1 MRRTLLLLVTALC
14 LPYAN
19 AQDSP
24 LVAAARAGKQ
34 RLGATRQPAPELHT
48 VRWFNS
54 DRDSLQAFHGDVV
67 LVDFW
72 ATWCGPCVGAHTKIQ
87 KLARDFGPQGF
98 SAVLVHARYT
108 RSGSS
113 HRADVPAEEVLPAF
127 IAEHHLVVPVAIA
140 DKDEFR
146 QLGVHG
152 IPHYLLIDRQ
162 GFIRYDRVG
171 RLPEDSEIRKLLA
184 E

>member
-1 MRRTLLLLVTALC
+1 MSLLAVIALC
-14 LPYAN
+14 STLAA

-34 RLGATRQPAPELHT
+34 RLGAVRQPAPEIHT

-54 DRDSLQAFHGDVV
+54 DRDSLQAFRGDVV

-72 ATWCGPCVGAHTKIQ
+72 ATWCGPCVGAQEKIQ
-87 KLARDFGPQGF
+87 KLAQELGPEGF
-98 SAVLVHARYT
+98 SVILLHGRYT

-113 HRADVPAEEVLPAF
+113 YTADVPAEQVLPAF
-127 IAEHHLVVPVAIA
+127 ISEHHLVVPVAIA
-140 DKDEFR
+140 DKDEFK
-146 QLGVHG
+146 QLGVQG

-171 RLPEDSEIRKLLA
+171 RLPEDAEIRKLLA

>member
-1 MRRTLLLLVTALC
+1 MLMLLVTALC
-14 LPYAN
+14 STIVS

-24 LVAAARAGKQ
+24 LVTAARAGAQ
-34 RLGATRQPAPELHT
+34 RLGAIRQPAPELHT

-54 DRDSLQAFHGDVV
+54 GRDSLQAFRGEVV

-72 ATWCGPCVGAHTKIQ
+72 ATWCGPCVGAHARIQ
-87 KLARDFGPQGF
+87 KLAEELGPEGF
-98 SAVLVHARYT
+98 SVVMVHARYT

-113 HRADVPAEEVLPAF
+113 HTADVPAEQVLPRF
-127 IAEHHLVVPVAIA
+127 ISEHHIVVPVAIA
-140 DKDEFR
+140 DKDEFK
-146 QLGVHG
+146 QLGVQG
-152 IPHYLLIDRQ
+152 IPHYLLLDRE

-171 RLPEDSEIRKLLA
+171 RLPDESEIRKLLA